1 MRVIGWE
8 TRSRNEGEFQWI
20 EDGRARLS
28 TDPGGSNIG
37 TTQSISVG
45 TRKMVNYA

>member
-8 TRSRNEGEFQWI
+8 TRSRNEGELGSKA
-20 EDGRARLS
+20 GREACLQIRAAS
-28 TDPGGSNIG
+28 TG
-37 TTQSISVG
+37 TTRSIPVG

>member
-8 TRSRNEGEFQWI
+8 TRSRNEGELL
-20 EDGRARLS
+20 GSKAGAS
-28 TDPGGSNIG
+28 PSADPGGRDTG
-37 TTQSISVG
+37 TTRSISVG